1 MINYRHPSRQTRAAQ
16 DADRVAAILR
26 TMCSWPSGEHRIMS
40 GTGICRR
47 CGAGRPVSLVKAY
60 VSGSTYRAR

>member
-1 MINYRHPSRQTRAAQ
+1 MIDYTHPGRPARIAQ

-40 GTGICRR
+40 STGICRR
-47 CGAGRPVSLVKAY
+47 CGAGRPVSLVKSY
-60 VSGSTYRAR
+60 V